1 MRPSAAEV
9 RWQDRA
15 QCAGSAYDFTPD
27 HESPQGLKHVR
38 AQWCNPCPVR
48 VECLAYALLYRA
60 QGYWGGTMTR
70 ERTLLGY
77 PRNRTKCPLCGCKTL
92 VCAQTDG
99 KDFQICQSCGVSW
112 TRGVSHKGET
122 DGRTTD
128 GETAGESAGTGGGP
142 GGPAPGAGGRP
153 VPAGYPAG
161 GVPGP
166 P

>member
-92 VCAQTDG
+92 VRAETDG
-99 KDFQICQSCGVSW
+99 KDFQICQSCGLSW
-112 TRGVSHKGET
+112 TRGSSHKGEDDGHT
-122 DGRTTD
+122 ADDGR
-128 GETAGESAGTGGGP
+128 AAGTGCEAPGGP
-142 GGPAPGAGGRP
+142 GGAEGASGSRP
-153 VPAGYPAG
+153 VPA
-161 GVPGP
+161 
-166 P
+166 